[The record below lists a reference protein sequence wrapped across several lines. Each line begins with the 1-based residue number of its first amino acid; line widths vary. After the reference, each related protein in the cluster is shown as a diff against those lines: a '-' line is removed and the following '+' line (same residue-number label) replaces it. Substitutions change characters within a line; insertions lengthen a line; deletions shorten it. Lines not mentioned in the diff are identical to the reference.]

1 MDSEE
6 SPVNNIVTDPLAL
19 TPCEQ
24 HDGRWYKR
32 DDLFMPFEDIPLS
45 GGKVR
50 QAIQLL
56 ERRVDYIRR
65 EHRNTVLTATSI
77 HSPQGLIIARV
88 CQSLSLRCVVFS
100 GTRNGRLG
108 PMLVKAVATGAEHV
122 AAPMGY
128 ENVLLDSMKKFRRDS
143 GGYIVRFG
151 INLEDE
157 PDAIIG
163 STVEQCSN
171 IPESV
176 TTVVVPVGSGITAA
190 GILLGLVKYR
200 PDIKR
205 IVLVQIAGYD
215 RRDTIIRICRR
226 NLPRYE
232 SIRLTIPYSRHFT
245 RSVDGIRLDPVYEAK
260 AHDWL
265 LNQEMADDPEVL
277 FWLVGDSTA
286 VR

>member
-1 MDSEE
+1 
-6 SPVNNIVTDPLAL
+6 
-19 TPCEQ
+19 
-24 HDGRWYKR
+24 
-32 DDLFMPFEDIPLS
+32 MPFEDIPLS

-88 CQSLSLRCVVFS
+88 CVLFSLNCVVFS
-100 GTRNGRLG
+100 ATRNEKLG
-108 PMLVKAVATGAEHV
+108 PMLVKALDTGAKHV
-122 AAPMGY
+122 SVPLGY
-128 ENVLLDSMKKFRRDS
+128 ENVLLDAMKRFQCGFG

-200 PDIKR
+200 PNMKR

-215 RRDTIIRICRR
+215 RRDTITRICRR

-232 SIRLTIPYSRHFT
+232 WIELTIPYSRHFT

-265 LNQEMADDPEVL
+265 LSQDIVDDPGVL

-286 VR
+286 VRLKRT